1 VGEEMTYPE
10 LTLLVL
16 GIFAIYTLLM
26 RKRLSLKPLLV
37 AGLVMLT
44 LTLIFDNVIIGTGIV
59 AYDQSLLSGVM
70 LGYAPIEDFAYT
82 LVALVLVPSLF
93 EVFRKK

>member
-10 LTLLVL
+10 LTLVVL

>member
-1 VGEEMTYPE
+1 MTYPE
-10 LTLLVL
+10 LTLVVL

-59 AYDQSLLSGVM
+59 AYDLSLLSGVM

>member
-1 VGEEMTYPE
+1 MTYPE